1 MEYHHQSQQ
10 NDKSRVSGFVA
21 QKRKAGDA
29 ELEVVEDRVAKLRK
43 ATAGVNMVEE
53 DEGRDEDNDEIDIND
68 LEEDDDEAAATPI
81 SQPIESVKTK
91 VVPASVFGGLLA
103 ASATAEAK
111 Q

>member
-1 MEYHHQSQQ
+1 MTS
-10 NDKSRVSGFVA
+10 
-21 QKRKAGDA
+21 
-29 ELEVVEDRVAKLRK
+29 L
-43 ATAGVNMVEE
+43 VEE

-81 SQPIESVKTK
+81 SRPIESVKTK
-91 VVPASVFGGLLA
+91 AVPASVFGGLLA